1 MSKLPPSLQEWK
13 SLYEAAIEFKKIK
26 CWDWMLDS
34 DMFGVK
40 NSETGEIGYCCVMGR
55 LGEHFALAVYLG
67 TEGLKGYFKMQS
79 GEIPGGIELLM
90 TQKCLMASFED
101 RAVLQKSDLEV
112 IKKLGLKFR
121 GRNEWPL
128 FRSYLPGYHPWYL
141 TEEEARFLTFA
152 LQQAVEVALR
162 FKGDPEMLIPPERGY
177 FFVRV
182 AEKEGERWRWK
193 DAWLE
198 PSPIEIE
205 GEEIVAEPV
214 DENRLERIKGRARRQ
229 QRILE
234 IDFFY
239 SSQGVREE
247 KERPYYP
254 YVLLLAD
261 HYSGLILCAHIA
273 KPLKSEY
280 QREFVEKIL
289 NFFEEN
295 EVIPEKILVEKEGL
309 YKLFEPVTSRL
320 GIKLKETRRLR
331 AIEDAKDSL
340 YECFARR

>member
-1 MSKLPPSLQEWK
+1 MSKLPPSFQEWK
-13 SLYEAAIEFKKIK
+13 SLYEAAIGFKKIK

-40 NSETGEIGYCCVMGR
+40 NPETGEVGYCCVMGR

-67 TEGLKGYFKMQS
+67 TEGLRGYHKMQS

-90 TQKCLMASFED
+90 SQKCLMASFED
-101 RAVLQKSDLEV
+101 RALLQKSDLEV
-112 IKKLGLKFR
+112 IKDLDLKFR

-141 TEEEARFLTFA
+141 TGEEARFLTFA
-152 LQQAVEVALR
+152 LQQAAEIALR
-162 FKGDPEMLIPPERGY
+162 FKEDPEMLIPPEWDY
-177 FFVRV
+177 FLVRV
-182 AEKEGERWRWK
+182 AETEGEKWRWK

-198 PSPIEIE
+198 PSPP
-205 GEEIVAEPV
+205 EEELVAEPM
-214 DENRLERIKGRARRQ
+214 DEIRLERIKGRARRQ
-229 QRILE
+229 QMILE

-239 SSQGVREE
+239 SSQGIREE

-261 HYSGLILCAHIA
+261 HYSGFIFGVHLA
-273 KPLKSEY
+273 KPLKAEY
-280 QREFVEKIL
+280 QREFLKKIL
-289 NFFEEN
+289 DFFEEN
-295 EVIPEKILVEKEGL
+295 EVIPEKILVEKDEL
-309 YKLFEPVTSRL
+309 YRLFEPVTSRL

-340 YECFARR
+340 YEHFGRC